1 MPPPPPT
8 PSAPVVAEPH
18 LTDEDLAAV
27 AATGQPSR
35 DCFPGTGGHC
45 L

>member
-1 MPPPPPT
+1 MTLETTAPT
-8 PSAPVVAEPH
+8 VAEPH

-27 AATGQPSR
+27 APAGQPSR
-35 DCFPGTGGHC
+35 DCMPGSGGHC